1 MVVGPPGPEYKG
13 RVNHPDS
20 PPPID
25 SSSPAGT
32 HRGPPQETRPR
43 STLGLWALF
52 LSMLLA
58 LTSTMVGFVWVL
70 LLPAVLLAIYGVVK
84 IRPER
89 FRGQGMAI
97 IALIVALMAGSCT
110 YMFAGIFRD
119 LSAHYAGGVLA
130 ALAGSED
137 RRLDDWLLE
146 SAREEGV
153 RDTLRTRYREVVDQA
168 GPYQKEIVQAP
179 SLVGGR
185 GVIYPPAPDAVE
197 EVGGDGKDPPRSL
210 EQNAI
215 WARARF
221 EREVLLVEL
230 TFGKSREGFE
240 AGLQGVQ
247 AQKAFQALSDVRFWR
262 QIGAPAE

>member
-1 MVVGPPGPEYKG
+1 M
-13 RVNHPDS
+13 NQPD
-20 PPPID
+20 PPPPVD
-25 SSSPAGT
+25 SSRPAGT
-32 HRGPPQETRPR
+32 HRAPPAETRPR
-43 STLGLWALF
+43 STLGMWALF

-58 LTSTMVGFVWVL
+58 LASTMVGFVWIL

-97 IALIVALMAGSCT
+97 VALIVALMAGSCT
-110 YMFAGIFRD
+110 YMFAGVFRD
-119 LSAHYAGGVLA
+119 LSAHYADGVLA

-146 SAREEGV
+146 AAREEGA
-153 RDTLRTRYREVVDQA
+153 RDKLRARYMAVVDA
-168 GPYQKEIVQAP
+168 VGPYQREILQAP

-197 EVGGDGKDPPRSL
+197 EIGGDGQDPPRAL

-221 EREVLLVEL
+221 EREELLVEL

-247 AQKAFQALSDVRFWR
+247 SQKAFQALSDVRFWR
-262 QIGAPAE
+262 EIQPPAE